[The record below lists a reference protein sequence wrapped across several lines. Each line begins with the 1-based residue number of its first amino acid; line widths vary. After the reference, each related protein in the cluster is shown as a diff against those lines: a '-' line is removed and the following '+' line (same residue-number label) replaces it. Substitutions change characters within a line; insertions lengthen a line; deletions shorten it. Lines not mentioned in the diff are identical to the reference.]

1 MLFPEDLSHFFL
13 VFRVGVGVKKADG
26 NGSNTES
33 AYPSRNQNSLRSIK
47 GFQNRP
53 IIHDSLPDLESVSPR
68 DQGRQTL
75 DLKIVQLRPV
85 LAPDLQNISK
95 ARSCDKRGLRNVS
108 RQNGVRGERC
118 RVNDGSNK
126 TEIGRA
132 SCRER
137 EYR

>member
-1 MLFPEDLSHFFL
+1 MFSPEYFSHFLL

-33 AYPSRNQNSLRSIK
+33 SYSSRNQNSLGSIK
-47 GFQNRP
+47 WFQNLP
-53 IIHDSLPDLESVSPR
+53 VIHDSLPDLESVSSR

-95 ARSCDKRGLRNVS
+95 ARGGDESGPRNVPG
-108 RQNGVRGERC
+108 QKGV
-118 RVNDGSNK
+118 
-126 TEIGRA
+126 
-132 SCRER
+132 
-137 EYR
+137 